1 MMAVLFAAVLTAGMV
16 SDVVSA
22 GVPVQEESAAESLGN
37 EGTES
42 ETISTNDTEPA
53 SVAEPQSVMMEAAPA
68 PQADNIASG
77 NGWALDADG
86 KLTISSDAGMADW
99 ARFRPDTGVT
109 VYGPQVKSAEIL
121 DGVTS
126 IEDNAFGGC
135 TSLTEIRIPE
145 SVTSIG
151 GSAFGV
157 CTSLTEIRI
166 PESVTSIGGSAFGG
180 CTSLTEIRIPE
191 SVTSIGGG
199 AFVSCTSLTEIVIPA
214 GVISIGNDA
223 FFGCTS
229 LATVT
234 MQGEPPTLGTD
245 VFGERRDENDGRCK
259 FVQNNTQG
267 IRVPEGKAQA
277 YKDAWTAWVDYI
289 ADGTTT
295 EKYTVTVSGGT
306 GGGEYEAGTTVTI
319 TADDP
324 ASGKS
329 FDKWVVNSGSVT
341 LADSTNSTTTFTMPA
356 GAVSVTATYK
366 DKTGGDAQGSVTPEV
381 KPGANA
387 PATDIST
394 PAEELKDMLL
404 TDDEKQQVQ
413 NGTNIRIVLEVQ
425 DAGNTVST
433 SDKEA
438 VAQALNGFT
447 VGQYLNIDLYKL
459 AEAERT
465 DIHETAKKIKIV
477 IAVPEALRN
486 ADSSKTRTFAVVRV
500 HDGRAELLADLDGS
514 ADTITIETDRF
525 STYAIVYQD
534 TANGGGGNNGND
546 NNNGGGND
554 NGGSGNNG
562 NGNNNGGSGNNG
574 SGNNSG
580 QNNSGINNTKTGS
593 AKDNEPA
600 TGDAAPLEIY
610 ATLAM
615 IAGFSYV
622 LLYFTDRK
630 RGMTEETKRELVS
643 RLVGWAKQGGRIR
656 KYLALAA
663 VFVLLVYYHS
673 IGKKTCVEWKEIY
686 GE

>member
-1 MMAVLFAAVLTAGMV
+1 M
-16 SDVVSA
+16 
-22 GVPVQEESAAESLGN
+22 
-37 EGTES
+37 
-42 ETISTNDTEPA
+42 
-53 SVAEPQSVMMEAAPA
+53 
-68 PQADNIASG
+68 
-77 NGWALDADG
+77 
-86 KLTISSDAGMADW
+86 
-99 ARFRPDTGVT
+99 
-109 VYGPQVKSAEIL
+109 
-121 DGVTS
+121 
-126 IEDNAFGGC
+126 
-135 TSLTEIRIPE
+135 
-145 SVTSIG
+145 
-151 GSAFGV
+151 
-157 CTSLTEIRI
+157 
-166 PESVTSIGGSAFGG
+166 G

-199 AFVSCTSLTEIVIPA
+199 AFVGCTSLTEIRIPESVTSIGGGAFVGCTSLTEIVIPA

-223 FFGCTS
+223 FFGCAS

-234 MQGEPPTLGTD
+234 MQGEPPTLGTG
-245 VFGERRDENDGRCK
+245 VFGERRGENDGRCE
-259 FVQNNTQG
+259 FIRNNTKG

-277 YKDAWTAWVDYI
+277 YKDAWTDWADYI

-306 GGGEYEAGTTVTI
+306 GGGEYEAGTAVTI

-356 GAVSVTATYK
+356 EAVSVTATYK

-404 TDDEKQQVQ
+404 TDEEKQQVQ

-459 AEAERT
+459 AEADRT
-465 DIHETAKKIKIV
+465 DIHETAKKIRIV

-514 ADTITIETDRF
+514 TDTITIETDRF

-562 NGNNNGGSGNNG
+562 NGNSNGSSGNN
-574 SGNNSG
+574 SGNNNSG

-593 AKDNEPA
+593 QKDNEPA

>member
-1 MMAVLFAAVLTAGMV
+1 MEGKIIMKKRRGSLLQRMMAVLFAAVMTAGMV

-22 GVPVQEESAAESLGN
+22 GVPVQEGSAAESLGN

-53 SVAEPQSVMMEAAPA
+53 SVAGPQSVMMAAAPA

-77 NGWALDADG
+77 TDWVLAADG
-86 KLTISSDAGMADW
+86 KLTISSDAGMTSWDSAAGREGGD
-99 ARFRPDTGVT
+99 DLKEKVT
-109 VYGPQVKSAEIL
+109 SVEI
-121 DGVTS
+121 GTNVTS
-126 IEDNAFGGC
+126 IRSQAFTFCG
-135 TSLTEIRIPE
+135 SLTEIEILGN
-145 SVTSIG
+145 VTSIG
-151 GSAFGV
+151 ARAFFYCSTLTKITIPAGV
-157 CTSLTEIRI
+157 KEI
-166 PESVTSIGGSAFGG
+166 EDGTFGFCSG
-180 CTSLTEIRIPE
+180 
-191 SVTSIGGG
+191 
-199 AFVSCTSLTEIVIPA
+199 LTEIVIPA
-214 GVISIGNDA
+214 SVEKIGREA
-223 FFGCTS
+223 FMGCTS
-229 LATVT
+229 LETVT

-245 VFGERRDENDGRCK
+245 VFGKWFGGNDRRCK

-277 YKDAWTAWVDYI
+277 YKDAWTDWADYI
-289 ADGTTT
+289 ADGTMT

-404 TDDEKQQVQ
+404 TDEEKQQVQ

-459 AEAERT
+459 VGANRT
-465 DIHETAKKIKIV
+465 DISETAKKIRIV
-477 IAVPEALRN
+477 ISVPEALRN

-562 NGNNNGGSGNNG
+562 NGNSNGGSGNN
-574 SGNNSG
+574 SGNNNSG

>member
-1 MMAVLFAAVLTAGMV
+1 M
-16 SDVVSA
+16 
-22 GVPVQEESAAESLGN
+22 
-37 EGTES
+37 
-42 ETISTNDTEPA
+42 
-53 SVAEPQSVMMEAAPA
+53 
-68 PQADNIASG
+68 
-77 NGWALDADG
+77 
-86 KLTISSDAGMADW
+86 
-99 ARFRPDTGVT
+99 
-109 VYGPQVKSAEIL
+109 Y
-121 DGVTS
+121 
-126 IEDNAFGGC
+126 
-135 TSLTEIRIPE
+135 
-145 SVTSIG
+145 
-151 GSAFGV
+151 
-157 CTSLTEIRI
+157 
-166 PESVTSIGGSAFGG
+166 
-180 CTSLTEIRIPE
+180 
-191 SVTSIGGG
+191 
-199 AFVSCTSLTEIVIPA
+199 
-214 GVISIGNDA
+214 
-223 FFGCTS
+223 
-229 LATVT
+229 
-234 MQGEPPTLGTD
+234 
-245 VFGERRDENDGRCK
+245 
-259 FVQNNTQG
+259 
-267 IRVPEGKAQA
+267 
-277 YKDAWTAWVDYI
+277 
-289 ADGTTT
+289 
-295 EKYTVTVSGGT
+295 
-306 GGGEYEAGTTVTI
+306 
-319 TADDP
+319 
-324 ASGKS
+324 
-329 FDKWVVNSGSVT
+329 
-341 LADSTNSTTTFTMPA
+341 
-356 GAVSVTATYK
+356 
-366 DKTGGDAQGSVTPEV
+366 
-381 KPGANA
+381 
-387 PATDIST
+387 
-394 PAEELKDMLL
+394 MLL
-404 TDDEKQQVQ
+404 TDEEKQQVQ

-425 DAGNTVST
+425 DAGNTVSS

-438 VAQALNGFT
+438 VAQALNGYT

-459 AEAERT
+459 AGTDRT

-562 NGNNNGGSGNNG
+562 NGNSNGGSGNN
-574 SGNNSG
+574 SGNNNSG

-600 TGDAAPLEIY
+600 TGDAALLEIY

>member
-1 MMAVLFAAVLTAGMV
+1 MKKRRGSLLQRMMAVLFAAVLTAGMV

-22 GVPVQEESAAESLGN
+22 GVPVQEGSAAESLGN

-53 SVAEPQSVMMEAAPA
+53 SVAEPQSVMMEAASA
-68 PQADNIASG
+68 PQANNIASG
-77 NGWALDADG
+77 NGWVLDADG
-86 KLTISSDAGMADW
+86 KLTISSDDGMALWCDNGKSTY
-99 ARFRPDTGVT
+99 AS
-109 VYGPQVKSAEIL
+109 QVKSAEIL
-121 DGVTS
+121 DTVTS
-126 IEDNAFGGC
+126 IKARAFNGC
-135 TSLTEIRIPE
+135 SNLTEIAIPE
-145 SVTSIG
+145 KVESIG
-151 GSAFGV
+151 TSAFYF
-157 CTSLTEIRI
+157 CSSLTKITIPAGVKEI
-166 PESVTSIGGSAFGG
+166 EDDTFGFCSG
-180 CTSLTEIRIPE
+180 
-191 SVTSIGGG
+191 
-199 AFVSCTSLTEIVIPA
+199 LTEIVIPA
-214 GVISIGNDA
+214 SVEKIGREA
-223 FFGCTS
+223 FMGCTS
-229 LATVT
+229 LETVT

-245 VFGERRDENDGRCK
+245 VFGKWWAGKDQRCK

-277 YKDAWTAWVDYI
+277 YKDAWTDWADYI

-404 TDDEKQQVQ
+404 TDEEKQQVQ

-425 DAGNTVST
+425 DAGNTVSS

-438 VAQALNGFT
+438 VAQALNGYT

-459 AEAERT
+459 AGTDRT

-562 NGNNNGGSGNNG
+562 NGNSNGGSGNN
-574 SGNNSG
+574 SGNNNSG

-600 TGDAAPLEIY
+600 TGDAALLEIY